1 MGTTVI
7 KGKSKK
13 VNELNFLMEQSLF
26 THRIGIVQEARESYL
41 YANKIASSSEIVRYI
56 QERNL
61 YTESSIKYEES
72 FFVIALNK
80 GNMIIGHNCLSIGD
94 SSSCLASTKKAMQ
107 FLMMV
112 NATSFVCVHNHPSGR
127 NFPSNPDIEITRK
140 MKQAGIILDCTL
152 LDHVIVCPYEGH
164 GEHLIGKYYSFADEG
179 MIF

>member
-7 KGKSKK
+7 KGNSKK
-13 VNELNFLMEQSLF
+13 ANELNSLMEQSLF
-26 THRIGIVQEARESYL
+26 THRIGIVQEMQTPYL
-41 YANKIASSSEIVRYI
+41 HNTKINSSSEIIRYI
-56 QERNL
+56 QENNL
-61 YTESSIKYEES
+61 YTSSSIKYEES

-80 GNMIIGHNCLSIGD
+80 GNMIIGHNCLSIGGV
-94 SSSCLASTKKAMQ
+94 SSCIAPPRKAMQ

-112 NATSFVCVHNHPSGR
+112 NATAFVCVHNHPSGR
-127 NFPSNPDIEITRK
+127 NFPSNSDIETTRN

-179 MIF
+179 MI

>member
-1 MGTTVI
+1 MGII
-7 KGKSKK
+7 KGRTKRAKEI
-13 VNELNFLMEQSLF
+13 NYLMEQSLF
-26 THRIGIVQEARESYL
+26 THRIGIVQEAREPYL

-80 GNMIIGHNCLSIGD
+80 GNMVIGHNCLSIGD

-112 NATSFVCVHNHPSGR
+112 NATSFVCIHNHPSGR
-127 NFPSNPDIEITRK
+127 NFPSQPDIDLTKK
-140 MKQAGIILDCTL
+140 MKESGKILNVIL
-152 LDHVIVCPYEGH
+152 LDHIIVCPYEGH
-164 GEHLIGKYYSFADEG
+164 GDRLIGAYYSFADNG
-179 MIF
+179 MIH